1 MKNNLHIIEQDNL
14 YGLADVNNHEVV
26 ECIYDQ
32 IKPLK
37 SGKFIVLKDKMAGIL
52 SNEGIILLH
61 LKPVRL
67 HYIKEI
73 DVFKY
78 KIDDKKTYFKFIDN
92 QIVYLDIDTLYY
104 NSNDRFFITRKG
116 EITKIYDYNLN
127 LIHTGFD
134 IIEPNCFIVRNNRFY
149 LGTKNGKWGA
159 FKIKHVPEYGH
170 VIIIKIE
177 PQYNTHDEALQ
188 TLKHYIKTCKVSFIS
203 KKEILEKEFV
213 FLSSTQTGFDIIE
226 PTNFRLK
233 SFRIYLGSRNER
245 WGVFIIK
252 HISEYGFVTI
262 IKIDPQYSTSDEA
275 LKAFEKSKLGRRC
288 IKEDAKEELAI

>member
-1 MKNNLHIIEQDNL
+1 MKSNLHIIEQDNL

-32 IKPLK
+32 IKPLN
-37 SGKFIVLKDKMAGIL
+37 SGKFIVIKDKMAGIL

-78 KIDDKKTYFKFIDN
+78 IIDGKKTYFKFIDN
-92 QIVYLDIDTLYY
+92 HIVYLDIDTLYN

-116 EITKIYDYNLN
+116 EFTKIYDYNLN

-134 IIEPNCFIVRNNRFY
+134 IIEPNCVVLRKNRFY

-159 FKIKHVPEYGH
+159 FKVKHVPEYGH

-188 TLKHYIKTCKVSFIS
+188 TLKQCIKTCKISFIS
-203 KKEILEKEFV
+203 KSEILKKEFV

-226 PTNFRLK
+226 PTDYD
-233 SFRIYLGSRNER
+233 RIYLGSRNEK

-252 HISEYGFVTI
+252 HINEYGFVTI
-262 IKIDPQYSTSDEA
+262 IKIEPQYSTSDEA
-275 LKAFEKSKLGRRC
+275 LKAFEKSKLGRRR
-288 IKEDAKEELAI
+288 IKLASKRRI